1 MLSNTGLKELLGNS
15 ASSLEMLK
23 PKVDHIV
30 RYKLIKCLDQNRKKL
45 WDQDLLGN

>member
-15 ASSLEMLK
+15 ASSLEILQ

-30 RYKLIKCLDQNRKKL
+30 RYKLIKHLEKRGKIFRNKTY
-45 WDQDLLGN
+45 